1 MSMRVLIAE
10 DEPRL
15 AEALARGLRRKGF
28 AVDIALDGDQ
38 ALRRT
43 AVVDYD
49 AVVLDRDL
57 PAVHGDDVCRRLVG
71 AEHPPR
77 ILMLTAAADVHARVE
92 GLNLG
97 ADDYLTKPFAFAE
110 VVARLHALQRRHP
123 VTSKPVLERAG
134 IRLDA
139 ARHEVTRDG
148 RPIALSPKEFGVLAV
163 LMRAAGTV
171 VSSETL
177 LERVWDEHVDPF
189 TNTVRVTVMNLRRK
203 LGEPAVIE
211 TVIGTGYRVA

>member
-71 AEHPPR
+71 GERPPR
-77 ILMLTAAADVHARVE
+77 ILMLTASAEVSARVE

-110 VVARLHALQRRHP
+110 VVARLHALQRRP
-123 VTSKPVLERAG
+123 AEATKPVLERRG
-134 IRLDA
+134 IRLDP
-139 ARHEVTRDG
+139 ARHEVTRDA
-148 RPIALSPKEFGVLAV
+148 RPVPLSPKEFGVLAV
-163 LMRAAGTV
+163 LLRAAGTV

>member
-1 MSMRVLIAE
+1 ASAE
-10 DEPRL
+10 
-15 AEALARGLRRKGF
+15 
-28 AVDIALDGDQ
+28 VS
-38 ALRRT
+38 
-43 AVVDYD
+43 
-49 AVVLDRDL
+49 
-57 PAVHGDDVCRRLVG
+57 
-71 AEHPPR
+71 
-77 ILMLTAAADVHARVE
+77 ARVE

-110 VVARLHALQRRHP
+110 VVARLHALQRRP
-123 VTSKPVLERAG
+123 AASSKPVLERGG
-134 IRLDA
+134 IRLDP
-139 ARHEVTRDG
+139 ARHEVSREG
-148 RPIALSPKEFGVLAV
+148 RPVPLSPKEFGVLDV
-163 LMRAAGTV
+163 LLRAAGTV